1 MSPDDVALRSGEA
14 VETAV
19 SIEKTKVKAEWP
31 GQFMPD
37 QIVLRM
43 KRK

>member
-1 MSPDDVALRSGEA
+1 MRSADSVEA
-14 VETAV
+14 AV